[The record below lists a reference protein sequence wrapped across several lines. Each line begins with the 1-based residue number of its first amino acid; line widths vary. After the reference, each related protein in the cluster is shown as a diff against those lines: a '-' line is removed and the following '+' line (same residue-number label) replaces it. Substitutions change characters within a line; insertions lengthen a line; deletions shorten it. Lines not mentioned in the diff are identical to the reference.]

1 MFVRFVSF
9 RVRTFSDVEY
19 ILFQS
24 IPVSRASPR
33 CGSARA
39 TSSTWFPRARVQGCS
54 TSWPSTRARR
64 TTPSTNTC
72 SCSVMLDS
80 KVFLML
86 KFQDHQSIAST
97 TSTLQQ
103 LILIMLI
110 SFQKRKISLVH
121 VWAHESII
129 NLLCLALIKL
139 NLLMARVWAHDR
151 VTRSSWHQNPSL
163 LDA

>member
-1 MFVRFVSF
+1 
-9 RVRTFSDVEY
+9 
-19 ILFQS
+19 
-24 IPVSRASPR
+24 
-33 CGSARA
+33 
-39 TSSTWFPRARVQGCS
+39 
-54 TSWPSTRARR
+54 
-64 TTPSTNTC
+64 
-72 SCSVMLDS
+72 MLDS

-151 VTRSSWHQNPSL
+151 VTQSSWHQNPSL